1 MSTADRTG
9 SAIVNPKPS
18 LTLDAM
24 KSLEDKL
31 KNWKNPV
38 EMLRNAQVGPYVFPI
53 QPEFSNWR
61 DEQEAWQNKAA
72 LFDLS
77 HHMTDIAF
85 EGPDLVRL
93 LSDLA
98 VNSFA
103 TFAPGKA
110 KQMVCCNP
118 EGYVIGDAILF
129 GLGQNK
135 VNISGRPS
143 VPHWVAYNAET
154 GDYDVT
160 VSSDERSVQNEGRR
174 QSFRFQIQGPNAMAI
189 LEKAVDGP
197 LPKVKFF
204 NIAELTIAGR
214 RINALGHGMAR
225 TQGMELFGPSEY
237 IEDVRSALLKAGADL
252 GLRQAGGR
260 AYSTVSPESGWI
272 PSPMP
277 AIFSDSMKAYREWLP
292 ADGFEANASLGGSFV
307 SDNIEDYYQTPWDLG
322 YGRHVKFDHD
332 FVGRAALEAA
342 ADKPHREK
350 VWLVWNHDDVL
361 RILASMLGTGDRY
374 KHLEMP
380 GSQYSTLP
388 FDQVLKDGKLIGL
401 STYNVYT
408 ANVRAWFSLAMVDRD
423 VAIEGSEVS
432 VVWGEEN
439 GGTSK
444 PTVERHVQTE
454 VRATVHT
461 SRPGPDAR

>member
-1 MSTADRTG
+1 
-9 SAIVNPKPS
+9 
-18 LTLDAM
+18 M

-31 KNWKNPV
+31 KDWKNPV
-38 EMLRNAQVGPYVFPI
+38 EMLRNAQVGPYLFPI
-53 QPEFSNWR
+53 KPEFSNWR
-61 DEQEAWQNKAA
+61 DEQEAWQKTAA

-77 HHMTDIAF
+77 HHMTDIYF
-85 EGPDLVRL
+85 EGPDLMRL
-93 LSDLA
+93 LSNLA

-103 TFAPGKA
+103 GFGPGKA
-110 KQMVCCNP
+110 KQIVCCNP

-129 GLGQNK
+129 GLGKDK

-154 GDYDVT
+154 GGYNVKVT
-160 VSSDERSVQNEGRR
+160 PDERSVQNQGRR
-174 QSFRFQIQGPNAMAI
+174 KTFRFQIQGPNAMAI
-189 LEKAVDGP
+189 VEKATDGP
-197 LPKVKFF
+197 VPQVKFF
-204 NIAELTIAGR
+204 NIAELSIAGR

-225 TQGMELFGPSEY
+225 TQGMELFGPSEHA
-237 IEDVRSALLKAGADL
+237 EDVRGALLKAGAGL
-252 GLRQAGGR
+252 GLREVGGR

-277 AIFSDSMKAYREWLP
+277 AIFSDSMKAYRGWLP

-307 SDNIEDYYQTPWDLG
+307 SKRIEDYYQTPWDLG

-332 FVGRAALEAA
+332 FVGRPALEAM

-350 VWLVWNHDDVL
+350 VWLVWNRDDVL
-361 RILASMLGTGDRY
+361 RIYGSSLRSGDRF
-374 KHLEMP
+374 KHLELP
-380 GSQYSTLP
+380 GGQYSTLP
-388 FDQVLKDGKLIGL
+388 FDRVTKGGKLIGL

-408 ANVRAWFSLAMVDRD
+408 SNVRAWFSLAMIDRD
-423 VAIEGSEVS
+423 AAVDGSEVI

-444 PTVERHVQTE
+444 PAVERHIQTD
-454 VRATVHT
+454 VRATIHT
-461 SRPGPDAR
+461 SRPEAQAI